1 MESRRFRQLLLNRD
15 SLSLLAIVLLA
26 DALLLIL
33 AALDYYPKIVNVDGL
48 YSAQVANN
56 LLSGKGYSTNEM
68 TLYEV
73 NLYFQKGWLQLGP
86 PWLNSGRFPLPVLIR
101 AALFLVVGDNYLLA
115 TYLYSMSFQL
125 ISVAAVFVVSLYMFR
140 EKLTAFFGSLF
151 FAASPIILFSGINGK
166 ETTSDYVLFLLIIG
180 LVYSWRKQTRPK
192 LSRIFILG
200 LVLGLTYLNR
210 FNLGGVLLLSLIPLV
225 IHDALSKRVPLSR
238 LFRMILTFA
247 GGFALMIAP
256 LAIYNSYA
264 FGNPIFSSNALFQ
277 FVQFT
282 RPVKYMNPW
291 WKLSYPF
298 DTTNSLSA
306 LNMFSGDIISRIQST
321 MIGTF
326 NDFLSIGGPG
336 TGYSWFWWIPIA
348 FSAIVGLWP
357 RLTKGTSFPYATNA
371 QSKAQNLIWYFVIFN
386 LIADLPILGIFSA
399 GVEYVWYLYSALAIL
414 AGFGLTRII
423 RLTQQQTPPSIVGQ
437 LKVGEKWNR
446 LSRGMTNH
454 RIGLAI
460 FVSILMAT
468 VSSLGQLPSFP
479 TLNQPQLQLA
489 ALATGTIS
497 ALLLFRY
504 RRAILPAVLIL
515 LMLAVPIVRY
525 GIVGSN
531 GSPEIVPSWITDQD
545 PGMLQLVS
553 SLTSQNAV
561 VLSAE
566 PWNIAWW
573 SHRVSVAFSEFPDE
587 TYLMMAYYKVNV
599 QAVYIADLNSV
610 FFRDISAPYTYEG
623 YRRMAFYNYSM
634 GGFDPIKQGFSD
646 GEPSILLL
654 RNNSIDPSIF
664 LNTRTIDF
672 GNRSDSSHLVW
683 GWSQVTDYNGTAG
696 AWAYRPGGLP
706 LNQDPRFGILHCLEG
721 FEPVAGRCLP
731 LVTFTASGKSSF
743 AGYPDAE
750 VTFLSNSS
758 SSRSLQLRV
767 LSPISNQT
775 VSVVLNPNLVY
786 FGQPGVFLGN
796 YTIPTEGTWLDLSIA
811 LPQGAINTGL
821 NMLSL
826 VFSQAGTC
834 PSPGPSGQCTL
845 LVNNLTIS

>member
-48 YSAQVANN
+48 YSAQVAKN
-56 LLSGKGYSTNEM
+56 LLSGKGYATNEM

-86 PWLNSGRFPLPVLIR
+86 PWFNSGRFPLPVLIR
-101 AALFLVVGDNYLLA
+101 AALFLVVGDNYLVA
-115 TYLYSMSFQL
+115 TYLYSMCFQL
-125 ISVAAVFVVSLYMFR
+125 LSVIMVFVVSLYLFR

-151 FAASPIILFSGINGK
+151 FAASPVILFSGINGK
-166 ETTSDYVLFLLIIG
+166 ETTSDYVLFLIMMG
-180 LVYSWRKQTRPK
+180 LVYSWRRQTRPK

-225 IHDALSKRVPLSR
+225 IKDAVTRRVPLSR
-238 LFRMILTFA
+238 LFRMILTSA
-247 GGFALMIAP
+247 GGFALIIAP
-256 LAIYNSYA
+256 LAIYNSYM

-321 MIGTF
+321 TIGTF

-348 FSAIVGLWP
+348 FSAIMGLRP
-357 RLTKGTSFPYATNA
+357 RLTNGTSFPYTTNA

-386 LIADLPILGIFSA
+386 LIADLPILGVFSA

-414 AGFGLTRII
+414 AGFGFTRII
-423 RLTQQQTPPSIVGQ
+423 RLIQQQTPGIAGQ
-437 LKVGEKWNR
+437 LKVGETWNR
-446 LSRGMTNH
+446 LSKSMTNH

-460 FVSILMAT
+460 FVSILTAT
-468 VSSLGQLPSFP
+468 VFSLGQLPTVP
-479 TLNQPQLQLA
+479 TLNQPELQLA
-489 ALATGTIS
+489 ALAIGTIS

-515 LMLAVPIVRY
+515 LVLAVPIVRY

-553 SLTSQNAV
+553 SLTTQNGV

-573 SHRVSVAFSEFPDE
+573 SHRASVALSEFPDE
-587 TYLMMAYYKVNV
+587 TYLMMASYRINV

-610 FFRDISAPYTYEG
+610 FFRDINAPYTYEG

-634 GGFDPIKQGFSD
+634 GGFDPVKQGFSD

-654 RNNSIDPSIF
+654 RNNSIDPSLF
-664 LNTRTIDF
+664 LNTRSIDF

-683 GWSQVTDYNGTAG
+683 GWSQITDYNGTSG

-706 LNQDPRFGILHCLEG
+706 LNHDPRFGSLDCLEG
-721 FEPVAGRCLP
+721 FELVAGRCLP
-731 LVTFTASGKSSF
+731 TVTYVASSKTST

-750 VTFLSNSS
+750 TTFLSNST

-767 LSPISNQT
+767 LSLITNERLSI
-775 VSVVLNPNLVY
+775 VLNSNLVY

-796 YTIPTEGTWLDLSIA
+796 YTIPTQGTWFDLTI
-811 LPQGAINTGL
+811 PVPEGAINTGL
-821 NMLSL
+821 NMLSFI
-826 VFSQAGTC
+826 FSQVGTC
-834 PSPGPSGQCTL
+834 PSLGPVGQCGL
-845 LVNNLTIS
+845 LVNKLTMS